1 MESKLR
7 ERARELIVHE
17 GKTENCP
24 AISIAYIQGTKFYFI
39 FFI

>member
-1 MESKLR
+1 MERKLR

-24 AISIAYIQGTKFYFI
+24 AIFIAYIQGTVLFYI
-39 FFI
+39 LH